1 MCSQVALEQYL
12 DNLENLSPELTRN
25 FKTIYDLDAKVHN
38 ILIEIDVLKKFYLNN
53 LKSMDAETRLIKMK
67 EIDKKYELSKKFSD
81 EKVQLANITCKLN
94 FILL

>member
-53 LKSMDAETRLIKMK
+53 LKIATFKNK
-67 EIDKKYELSKKFSD
+67 
-81 EKVQLANITCKLN
+81 
-94 FILL
+94 